1 MANRESSTLPTQRIL
16 RFSISGLLVTLL
28 HILIASN
35 LIQFAS
41 VAPPLANGV
50 AYIVAT
56 TFSYIVNT
64 KWSFSNPLHGRNLIR
79 FYTVSV
85 VGLLLTIAI
94 SGTAQYFGLYYWY
107 GIALV
112 VCVIPP
118 VTFLLH
124 HCWTYN

>member
-1 MANRESSTLPTQRIL
+1 MSDDVLSALPTQRIL
-16 RFSISGLLVTLL
+16 RFSISGLLVTGL
-28 HILIASN
+28 HVLIAST

-41 VAPPLANGV
+41 VTPSIANGS

-56 TFSYIVNT
+56 TFSYVINT

-79 FYTVSV
+79 FYTVSGF
-85 VGLLLTIAI
+85 GLLLTVSI
-94 SGTAQYFGLYYWY
+94 SGAAQYFGLHYWY

-112 VCVIPP
+112 VCIIPP

-124 HCWTYN
+124 HRWTYS